1 MKTLDE
7 VIKTFDGCFLKSR
20 KEWCIENCPYLQN
33 DEQMC
38 RRDVLIDALHYLK
51 EYRKHLIQDLD
62 ELRQEKY
69 ELETNMKL
77 HALLQE
83 KPWEKR
89 Q

>member
-7 VIKTFDGCFLKSR
+7 VISQLESYPISPSTLPMSVMIVPTDD
-20 KEWCIENCPYLQN
+20 I
-33 DEQMC
+33 D
-38 RRDVLIDALHYLK
+38 DALHYLK

-62 ELRQEKY
+62 KLRQEKY

-77 HALLQE
+77 HVLLQE

-89 Q
+89 K

>member
-7 VIKTFDGCFLKSR
+7 VIDYCEGKQACV
-20 KEWCIENCPYLQN
+20 EWVGIA
-33 DEQMC
+33 
-38 RRDVLIDALHYLK
+38 DALHYLK

-77 HALLQE
+77 DALLQE